1 MKQLRLY
8 LDTSIISY
16 LYQSDVPEKEKSTN
30 LFWDK
35 VKSDIYDI
43 FISDITLRE
52 LNECPEPK
60 RSLML
65 EKLAEIKMNVISID
79 DEMINMVKKILD
91 LKILTDKSKDD
102 CFHISAAMVTGCD
115 YLLSWNFKHL
125 VNIRTINGVRAIASL
140 NGYSSIDIITPEF
153 LLDWGD

>member
-1 MKQLRLY
+1 MKKLKLY

-16 LYQSDVPEKEKSTN
+16 LYQNDAPEKEKITN
-30 LFWDK
+30 LFWEK
-35 VKSDIYDI
+35 VKSDIYEI

-65 EKLAEIKMNVISID
+65 EKLSEIKMNIISLD
-79 DEMINMVKKILD
+79 DEMKKLVNKILE
-91 LKILTDKSKDD
+91 LKILTDNSKDD
-102 CFHISAAMVTGCD
+102 CFHISAAMVSGCD

-125 VNIRTINGVRAIASL
+125 VNIKTINGVRAIASL

-153 LLDWGD
+153 LFY

>member
-1 MKQLRLY
+1 MMFLKKKSVLTYFGVRL
-8 LDTSIISY
+8 
-16 LYQSDVPEKEKSTN
+16 N
-30 LFWDK
+30 L
-35 VKSDIYDI
+35 DIYNI

-52 LNECPEPK
+52 LYECPEPK

-65 EKLAEIKMNVISID
+65 EKLSEIKMNVLSIN
-79 DEMINMVKKILD
+79 DEMIKLVNTILE

-102 CFHISAAMVTGCD
+102 CFHISAAMVSGCD

-125 VNIRTINGVRAIASL
+125 VNIKTINGVRAIASL

-153 LLDWGD
+153 LLD

>member
-1 MKQLRLY
+1 MKKLRLY

-16 LYQSDVPEKEKSTN
+16 LYQSDVPEKERCTN
-30 LFWDK
+30 LFWSK
-35 VKSDIYDI
+35 VKSDFYDI

-65 EKLAEIKMNVISID
+65 EKLSEIKMNVLSIN
-79 DEMINMVKKILD
+79 DEMIKLVDTILE

-102 CFHISAAMVTGCD
+102 CFHISAAMVSGCD

-125 VNIRTINGVRAIASL
+125 VNIKTIKGVRAIASL

-153 LLDWGD
+153 LLD

>member
-1 MKQLRLY
+1 MKKLKLY

-16 LYQSDVPEKEKSTN
+16 LYQSDAPEKEKITN
-30 LFWDK
+30 LFLDN
-35 VKSDIYDI
+35 VKADIYEV

-65 EKLAEIKMNVISID
+65 EKLSEIKINIISID
-79 DEMINMVKKILD
+79 DEMKNLVNKILE

-102 CFHISAAMVTGCD
+102 CFHISASMVSGCD

-125 VNIRTINGVRAIASL
+125 VNIKTINGVRAIASL

-153 LLDWGD
+153 LFN

>member
-1 MKQLRLY
+1 MKKLRLY

-16 LYQSDVPEKEKSTN
+16 LYQNDVPEKEKCTT
-30 LFWDK
+30 LFWSK

-52 LNECPEPK
+52 LYECPEPK

-65 EKLAEIKMNVISID
+65 EKLSEIKMNVLSIN
-79 DEMINMVKKILD
+79 DEMIKLVNTILE

-102 CFHISAAMVTGCD
+102 CFHISTAMVSGCD

-125 VNIRTINGVRAIASL
+125 VNIKTINGVRAIASL

-153 LLDWGD
+153 LLD